1 MNALDAIRKRRSVRD
16 YTGAAVPK
24 DDLEKIVNAGR
35 LAATGSN
42 KQPWVFIVITKKS
55 VIKRLSK
62 AANWSENSGAM
73 IAVVM
78 DPSSKYWIEDGSAAI
93 ENMLIAATALGYGTC
108 WLQGNIR
115 PHEPEFKLLLNIP
128 QNQNLLAIITVGV
141 PGEWPIKEKKSLDEV
156 LHWENF

>member
-1 MNALDAIRKRRSVRD
+1 
-16 YTGAAVPK
+16 
-24 DDLEKIVNAGR
+24 
-35 LAATGSN
+35 
-42 KQPWVFIVITKKS
+42 
-55 VIKRLSK
+55 
-62 AANWSENSGAM
+62 
-73 IAVVM
+73 M

-141 PGEWPIKEKKSLDEV
+141 PLEWPTKEKKPLDEV